1 MALLNGL
8 AGLIGGEQPVKK
20 LTPLQKDL
28 WNDFAEK
35 NYKSGTDT
43 DKLFASFSKKHKNIP
58 IDALRLEL
66 QNELSS
72 VKDKAFDNAQVA
84 TGIENINTG
93 MKFLKYKMPDGSA
106 LYKEQLPVTP
116 KTNLDITQYV
126 PSDIKSLNW
135 DETNNLPY
143 YTDPQSGDIKYVP
156 QHYIHLPR
164 FRPAIGLTK

>member
-8 AGLIGGEQPVKK
+8 SAFIGGEQPVKK
-20 LTPLQKDL
+20 LTPSQKDL

-35 NYKSGTDT
+35 NYKVGTDT
-43 DKLFASFSKKHKNIP
+43 DKLFASFSKKHKDVP
-58 IDALRLEL
+58 LDVLRLEL
-66 QNELSS
+66 QNELS
-72 VKDKAFDNAQVA
+72 VAKGLAANNAQNAV
-84 TGIENINTG
+84 GIENVNTG

-106 LYKEQLPVTP
+106 LYKEQLPVAP